1 MNSTIESIDNEL
13 IFDTKHIIMNYLKM
27 NNFNPDCLKDTNIQI
42 SNNIYSNKNNSEFIS
57 SSNKFASKYFLELST
72 KDNIIDLFAPLISNY
87 PNSELG
93 LFLAVLLQKHVIDIS
108 HSLNSSDDLFKKY
121 QKDIL
126 SIYNNVLPQKKKQKL
141 LENICAS
148 ITVLIIIGF
157 QGQWANGI
165 DQLISAAKIMEGK
178 TENNLIAELILSNID
193 HIFTQLEKKL
203 DKKSS
208 DFILSLID
216 SYSYVVKD
224 YICFLIQNSFS
235 GDKQNF
241 VNGDL
246 FKAFIGVIRCFKYF
260 KINIIQIHGFL
271 DFLINCISYIDDN
284 QAFITEICDLF
295 DDIFKSPD
303 KVLKYDYD
311 NNFKLAE
318 FNKFLI
324 DIQKNED
331 FQEIS
336 KCIKLI
342 HNVKNYYSTKEINE
356 IKNNPK
362 DMQILFASCNI
373 FNSICENYGYI
384 FILPEID
391 DIVQDIHFY
400 FINLPIFK
408 ISQILLSSLND
419 FVYLSQN
426 NYKFE
431 NYDDNKNI
439 RENKKNKL
447 NEFLYT
453 VQNSVLQNMKLEKEE
468 LNINTNN
475 KSDRVME
482 NWLHLDPYM
491 SDLLKSN
498 INDDEKSNFIENS
511 KAFYEDIYN
520 IISNL
525 FDIND
530 YCDKLCKYL
539 LSSTEASDYITIDC
553 LMNIFNQLYMEII
566 TEKPDIIINMI
577 DFIIKKKDILFKS
590 NRFVLQFFKLIYNV
604 SIQISKN
611 VTLLN
616 SILETLIN
624 NNIIKELKC
633 EVLNDINIILINR
646 LCLYSYQNYKLSE
659 EDNPLS
665 VNNKDL
671 NNIFNLL
678 SKFLLDNLQTLN
690 HFYLSKLVDAFYS
703 SLFYNI
709 KLNVINQDSI
719 YSATEKLLTEVNQ
732 LYNQSN
738 ITINNLLK
746 YIYLLWVIIKNIGI
760 ENKDALFNLLNKADP
775 FYKESQSYLTMIQNN
790 IINIIN
796 SSNNDNFNENIMD
809 AIIIL
814 NTTLIAILKE
824 KVSQHFDYFNKIIS
838 LIVSINQKY
847 IRIYSLTY
855 SLYSQ
860 IFCFNSGSEVFN
872 NISKIGFDILNS
884 MNSIYANLKDDNEKV
899 LLASNQ
905 TEFMLLYFQK
915 STDFINNLNLKM
927 EIFIQSLNNIINLF
941 DKSNQRNFAINFT
954 SLIKLIVDL
963 SLKNNMIGNVLSENF
978 VEKITKIIIN
988 NVQYFEK
995 FNFICI
1001 QNCYNIFS
1009 NLVGTPMEEKFCAG
1023 LNDIY
1028 NDKELISI
1036 ILKFINYLKNNKD
1049 MRKNEMDKKIR
1060 EFFKDLSELCY
1071 AMYQKRNE
1079 FIKKYDDIMN
1089 TIIVNE
1095 ENMRSIKVNLN
1106 SEIHMN
1112 LFAQ

>member
-1 MNSTIESIDNEL
+1 MNSTLESIDNEL

-246 FKAFIGVIRCFKYF
+246 FKAFIDVIRCFKYF

-331 FQEIS
+331 FQEIV

-431 NYDDNKNI
+431 NYEDNI

-633 EVLNDINIILINR
+633 EILNNINIILINR

-659 EDNPLS
+659 DDNPLS

-709 KLNVINQDSI
+709 KLNAINQDSI

-796 SSNNDNFNENIMD
+796 SSNNGNFNENIMD

-860 IFCFNSGSEVFN
+860 IFCFNRF
-872 NISKIGFDILNS
+872 
-884 MNSIYANLKDDNEKV
+884 
-899 LLASNQ
+899 
-905 TEFMLLYFQK
+905 
-915 STDFINNLNLKM
+915 
-927 EIFIQSLNNIINLF
+927 
-941 DKSNQRNFAINFT
+941 
-954 SLIKLIVDL
+954 
-963 SLKNNMIGNVLSENF
+963 
-978 VEKITKIIIN
+978 
-988 NVQYFEK
+988 
-995 FNFICI
+995 
-1001 QNCYNIFS
+1001 
-1009 NLVGTPMEEKFCAG
+1009 
-1023 LNDIY
+1023 
-1028 NDKELISI
+1028 
-1036 ILKFINYLKNNKD
+1036 
-1049 MRKNEMDKKIR
+1049 
-1060 EFFKDLSELCY
+1060 
-1071 AMYQKRNE
+1071 
-1079 FIKKYDDIMN
+1079 
-1089 TIIVNE
+1089 
-1095 ENMRSIKVNLN
+1095 
-1106 SEIHMN
+1106 
-1112 LFAQ
+1112 

>member
-1 MNSTIESIDNEL
+1 MNSTLESIDNEL

-57 SSNKFASKYFLELST
+57 SSNKFASKYFLELSS

-988 NVQYFEK
+988 NIQYFEK

>member
-27 NNFNPDCLKDTNIQI
+27 NNFNPDCLKDINIQI

-57 SSNKFASKYFLELST
+57 SSNKFASKYFLELSS

-431 NYDDNKNI
+431 NYDDNI
-439 RENKKNKL
+439 RESKKNKL

-491 SDLLKSN
+491 SELLKSN

-633 EVLNDINIILINR
+633 EILNNINIILINR

-659 EDNPLS
+659 DDNPLS

-671 NNIFNLL
+671 NNLFNLL
-678 SKFLLDNLQTLN
+678 SKFLLGNLQTLN

-746 YIYLLWVIIKNIGI
+746 YIYLIWVIIKNIGS

-796 SSNNDNFNENIMD
+796 SNNNGNFNESIMD

-838 LIVSINQKY
+838 LIVSLNQKY

-860 IFCFNSGSEVFN
+860 IFSFNSGSEVFN

-884 MNSIYANLKDDNEKV
+884 MNSIYANLKDDNEKI

-963 SLKNNMIGNVLSENF
+963 SLNNSMIGNVLYENL
-978 VEKITKIIIN
+978 VEKIIIN

-1001 QNCYNIFS
+1001 QNCFNIFS

-1060 EFFKDLSELCY
+1060 EFFKDLS
-1071 AMYQKRNE
+1071 
-1079 FIKKYDDIMN
+1079 
-1089 TIIVNE
+1089 
-1095 ENMRSIKVNLN
+1095 
-1106 SEIHMN
+1106 
-1112 LFAQ
+1112 

>member
-1 MNSTIESIDNEL
+1 MNSTLENIDNEL
-13 IFDTKHIIMNYLKM
+13 IFDTEHIIMNYLKM

-42 SNNIYSNKNNSEFIS
+42 SNNIYSNKNNPEYIS

-72 KDNIIDLFAPLISNY
+72 KDNIIDLFSPLISNY

-93 LFLAVLLQKHVIDIS
+93 LFLAVLLKKHVIDIS
-108 HSLNSSDDLFKKY
+108 NNLNSSVDLFQKY
-121 QKDIL
+121 KNDIL
-126 SIYNNVLPQKKKQKL
+126 SIYSKVLPQKKKQKL

-157 QGQWANGI
+157 QGQWTNGI
-165 DQLISAAKIMEGK
+165 DQLISAAKSDEGK
-178 TENNLIAELILSNID
+178 TENNLIASLILSNID
-193 HIFTQLEKKL
+193 HIFVQLETKL
-203 DKKSS
+203 EQKSS

-216 SYSYVVKD
+216 SYSCVVND

-246 FKAFIGVIRCFKYF
+246 FKAFIGVIHCFKYF

-271 DFLINCISYIDDN
+271 DFLINCTSYIDIN
-284 QAFITEICDLF
+284 QDFITEICDLF
-295 DDIFKSPD
+295 DDIFKAPD

-311 NNFKLAE
+311 NNFKRTE

-331 FQEIS
+331 FQEIF

-342 HNVKNYYSTKEINE
+342 HNVKNYYSNKDINE

-391 DIVQDIHFY
+391 DIVQEIHFY

-408 ISQILLSSLND
+408 INQLLLSSLND
-419 FVYLSQN
+419 FVSLSQN
-426 NYKFE
+426 DYKFE
-431 NYDDNKNI
+431 NYENNI

-447 NEFLYT
+447 NEFLYA
-453 VQNSVLQNMKLEKEE
+453 VQNSILQNMKLEKEE
-468 LNINTNN
+468 LNLNTNN
-475 KSDRVME
+475 KSDRLME
-482 NWLHLDPYM
+482 NWLHLDPYI
-491 SDLLKSN
+491 SELLKSN

-520 IISNL
+520 IIRNL

-539 LSSTEASDYITIDC
+539 LSSTETSDYVTVDC

-577 DFIIKKKDILFKS
+577 DFIIQKKDILFKN

-616 SILETLIN
+616 FILENLIN
-624 NNIIKELKC
+624 SNVIKDLNC

-659 EDNPLS
+659 DDNPLT

-671 NNIFNLL
+671 NNIFNIL
-678 SKFLLDNLQTLN
+678 SKFLLDNFQLLN

-719 YSATEKLLTEVNQ
+719 YTATEKLITEANQ
-732 LYNQSN
+732 LYNQNN

-746 YIYLLWVIIKNIGI
+746 YIYILWVIIKNIGN
-760 ENKDALFNLLNKADP
+760 ESKDILFNLLNKADP
-775 FYKESQSYLTMIQNN
+775 FYKESQSYLTLIQNN

-796 SSNNDNFNENIMD
+796 SNNNGNFNESIMD

-814 NTTLIAILKE
+814 NTTLISFLKE
-824 KVSQHFDYFNKIIS
+824 KSSQHFDYFNKIIS
-838 LIVSINQKY
+838 LVVSLNPKY
-847 IRIYSLTY
+847 IKIYSLTY

-872 NISKIGFDILNS
+872 TISKIGFDILNS
-884 MNSIYANLKDDNEKV
+884 MNAIYGNLKDDNEKV

-905 TEFMLLYFQK
+905 TEIILLYIQK
-915 STDFINNLNLKM
+915 STDFINNLNLKTD
-927 EIFIQSLNNIINLF
+927 IFMQSLNNIINLF
-941 DKSNQRNFAINFT
+941 DKSNNRNFAINFT
-954 SLIKLIVDL
+954 NLMNLIVDL
-963 SLKNNMIGNVLSENF
+963 SLNNNTIGNLLKENF
-978 VEKITKIIIN
+978 VEKITKTIIN
-988 NVQYFEK
+988 NIQYFEK
-995 FNFICI
+995 YNFICI
-1001 QNCYNIFS
+1001 QNCFNIFK
-1009 NLVGTPMEEKFCAG
+1009 NLVGTPMKEKFCLG
-1023 LNDIY
+1023 LNDVY
-1028 NDKELISI
+1028 NDKELILI
-1036 ILKFINYLKNNKD
+1036 FVKFINYLKNNKN

-1071 AMYQKRNE
+1071 AMNKKRNE
-1079 FIKKYDDIMN
+1079 FIKKYEDIMN
-1089 TIIVNE
+1089 NNITNE